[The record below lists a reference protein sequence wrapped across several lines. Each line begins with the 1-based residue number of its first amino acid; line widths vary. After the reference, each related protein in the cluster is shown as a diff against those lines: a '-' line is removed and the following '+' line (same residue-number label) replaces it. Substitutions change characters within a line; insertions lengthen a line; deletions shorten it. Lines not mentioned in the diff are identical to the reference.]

1 MLHAQVPSSH
11 LGFTA
16 IQNLQEKH
24 LSDRPAVPSL
34 PQLLGDINGKYPFP
48 SLSSQ
53 SLCLNS
59 LSSVKSPSW
68 FHDGASQF
76 WTWRSQVI
84 MPAAE
89 LQPGHM
95 SMLQSS
101 RPLMEAHKLTAL
113 IWKPFLDQA
122 LLETLD
128 FLHFFHFPSVTWSNH
143 FSSYKNWNWEHTT
156 LISKHL

>member
-1 MLHAQVPSSH
+1 MPSSH

-24 LSDRPAVPSL
+24 LSDRPPAPSL
-34 PQLLGDINGKYPFP
+34 TQLLVDINGKHPFP
-48 SLSSQ
+48 SISSQ
-53 SLCLNS
+53 SLCL
-59 LSSVKSPSW
+59 SSVKGPSW

-76 WTWRSQVI
+76 WTWHGQVI
-84 MPAAE
+84 SPAAE

-101 RPLMEAHKLTAL
+101 RPLMGAHKLTAL
-113 IWKPFLDQA
+113 IWKPLLDQA
-122 LLETLD
+122 LLKTLD

-143 FSSYKNWNWEHTT
+143 FSSYKNWNWERTT